1 MKGFKFD
8 GVYLAVGTAREVRSL
23 YRKMVM
29 RSVYVSEYQPV
40 FVDAPILYEDR
51 MYAVSLDTAEKQFAV
66 IGEHTLVRYM
76 MEM

>member
-23 YRKMVM
+23 YRKMVV
-29 RSVYVSEYQPV
+29 RSVYESEYQPI

-51 MYAVSLDTAEKQFAV
+51 MYAVSLDTVEKQFTV
-66 IGEHTLVRYM
+66 IGEHALVRYM